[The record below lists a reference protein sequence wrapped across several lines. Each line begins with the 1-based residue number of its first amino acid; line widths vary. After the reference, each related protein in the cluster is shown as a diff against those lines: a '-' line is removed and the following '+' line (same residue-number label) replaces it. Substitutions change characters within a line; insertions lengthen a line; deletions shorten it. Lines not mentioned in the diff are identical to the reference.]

1 MNRMKRWML
10 MMAVMCQVA
19 VYAQL
24 SIGNPKE
31 KFSLSATVD
40 GVADSDYTWDTDEN
54 EDIADGRMKRTMSA
68 KLKSNIKLVSGPL
81 GSVSIAPFYN
91 YSTTRLE
98 TEWKGVS
105 MFDFPDKH
113 HHYGATLS
121 ASMNM
126 LLGSREHGKPM
137 TILATTAPNFSENGF
152 EQMSGV
158 VGAMVYVTRTPK
170 TILAL
175 GAIYLYG
182 SPLSWPLWP
191 LVIYRHQFDDRWNL
205 NIMEANWLLNY
216 QASSKVRLSFGTELS
231 SDKIYFRPNNDLLPQ
246 KALYDLIS
254 ERVGLFANLQ
264 ATKELSLELG
274 TGVNIPFYGRV
285 RDISHP
291 HIYMK
296 LHADAKPYVQL
307 KLNYSIKKD

>member
-1 MNRMKRWML
+1 MTSSNYTIINICNSRKICTFAAEFRDEKICTRTIDMNRMKRWML

-40 GVADSDYTWDTDEN
+40 RVADSDYTWDTDEN

-158 VGAMVYVTRTPK
+158 VGAMVYVTRTPQDYSR
-170 TILAL
+170 A
-175 GAIYLYG
+175 GCH
-182 SPLSWPLWP
+182 LSLWFT
-191 LVIYRHQFDDRWNL
+191 VVVAFVAVGH
-205 NIMEANWLLNY
+205 
-216 QASSKVRLSFGTELS
+216 LS
-231 SDKIYFRPNNDLLPQ
+231 S
-246 KALYDLIS
+246 S
-254 ERVGLFANLQ
+254 V
-264 ATKELSLELG
+264 
-274 TGVNIPFYGRV
+274 
-285 RDISHP
+285 
-291 HIYMK
+291 
-296 LHADAKPYVQL
+296 
-307 KLNYSIKKD
+307 